1 MKRHKTGSDESAWL
15 GLAGQVCVVTGGG
28 SGIGAG
34 TARRFAAVGAT
45 VAILDRDRDGAES
58 VASEIARGGGHAMGL
73 EVDVTDIDA
82 VTKAALQVS
91 GELGACSVLVNN
103 AAVQL
108 AQPLMT
114 LDIERWRRA
123 LDVNLT
129 GAFACAQVFGAQMI
143 AAASRRGSIV
153 NIGSITGET
162 PRPDGGAYSAS
173 KAGIAMLSRQL
184 AVELGRHGIRSNTV
198 APGFVRTPLSER
210 TYQDPAVARR
220 REDMVP
226 LGRIGDIGEIADVV
240 MFLASIRAA
249 YVTGQTIVVDGGL
262 GQCLM
267 GLVPRPRP

>member
-1 MKRHKTGSDESAWL
+1 MAYDEIGPDETAWL

-34 TARRFAAVGAT
+34 TARRFAAAGAL
-45 VAILDRDRDGAES
+45 VAILDRDLAGAQS
-58 VASEIARGGGHAMGL
+58 VAAAIAVDGGRAIAL
-73 EVDVTDIDA
+73 EVDVVDINA
-82 VTKAALQVS
+82 VTQAALEVS
-91 GELGACSVLVNN
+91 SAFGSCSILVNN
-103 AAVQL
+103 AGVQL
-108 AQPLMT
+108 AQSLMT
-114 LDIERWRRA
+114 LEIERWKGA

-129 GAFACAQVFGAQMI
+129 GAFACAQVFGSQMI
-143 AAASRRGSIV
+143 AAAQRRGSIV

-210 TYQDPAVARR
+210 TYQDPAVARG

-226 LGRIGDIGEIADVV
+226 LGRIGDVGEIADVV
-240 MFLASIRAA
+240 MFLASTRSA
-249 YVTGQTIVVDGGL
+249 YITGQTIVVDGGL

-267 GLVPRPRP
+267 GLVPRART

>member
-1 MKRHKTGSDESAWL
+1 MLYSRSGSDETAWL

-34 TARRFAAVGAT
+34 TARRFATAGAI

-82 VTKAALQVS
+82 VTRAALQVS
-91 GELGACSVLVNN
+91 GKLGACSVLVNN
-103 AAVQL
+103 AGVQL

-114 LDIERWRRA
+114 LDIERWKRA

-143 AAASRRGSIV
+143 AAATRRGSIV

-184 AVELGRHGIRSNTV
+184 AVELGSHGIRSNTV
-198 APGFVRTPLSER
+198 APGFVRTSLSER
-210 TYQDPAVARR
+210 TYKDPAVARG

-240 MFLASIRAA
+240 MFLASTRAA

-267 GLVPRPRP
+267 GLVPRPRA